1 MGVSVTACG
10 PRRDDTQKKITCECL
25 VNECIVGGDSLPRG
39 LRWRKLSGDKED
51 VPTSGARTMVM
62 GASWI

>member
-10 PRRDDTQKKITCECL
+10 PRRDDTQKKIICERL

-39 LRWRKLSGDKED
+39 LRWGSSQEMRMFQPRVQE
-51 VPTSGARTMVM
+51 
-62 GASWI
+62 